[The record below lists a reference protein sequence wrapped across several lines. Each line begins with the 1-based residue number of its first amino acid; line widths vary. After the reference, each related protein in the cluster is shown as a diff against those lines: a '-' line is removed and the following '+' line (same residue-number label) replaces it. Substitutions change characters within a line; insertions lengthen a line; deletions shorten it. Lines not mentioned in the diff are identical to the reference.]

1 MSGLFKMVVVLYNL
15 TFLES
20 TTITSLNKLL
30 ASGSFPEI
38 TEVLI
43 FDNSSESTT
52 PSGLE
57 QRFSYYHS
65 GENVGLA
72 RAYNY
77 ALEQIN
83 PAVEWLVTLDQ
94 DTVIS
99 REYLNELIVKAS
111 KLPKTVVAIA
121 PIIKDQQ
128 QQISPVR
135 SDTLRPLH
143 KTLPKPDH
151 TYFQDI
157 MVINSAT
164 AVRIDFLQKIGGY
177 NEGFPLDYLDHWLS
191 WRIFNEQQKI
201 TILKHSLQHQLSV
214 LDYGHL
220 MNETRYLMILQAE
233 ERYYLQY
240 ARPLLGQYRRQ
251 LFFRGCKQIVT
262 GRINYGKK
270 TFKFLFLG
278 GKDGNKGTKAE

>member
-43 FDNSSESTT
+43 FDNSSESNI
-52 PSGLE
+52 PSRLE

-143 KTLPKPDH
+143 KPLPKSDH
-151 TYFQDI
+151 TYSQDI

-164 AVRIDFLQKIGGY
+164 AVRVDFLQKIEGY
-177 NEGFPLDYLDHWLS
+177 NEVFSLDYLDHWLS
-191 WRIFNEQQKI
+191 WKIFEESSSLM
-201 TILKHSLQHQLSV
+201 ILKASLLHSLSV
-214 LDYGHL
+214 LHHSEL
-220 MNETRYLMILQAE
+220 SSSRYQNILASE
-233 ERYYLQY
+233 GVFFKRYQ
-240 ARPLLGQYRRQ
+240 
-251 LFFRGCKQIVT
+251 
-262 GRINYGKK
+262 KK
-270 TFKFLFLG
+270 LFLDYKKQLLFRILKQLVS
-278 GKDGNKGTKAE
+278 GKYCFFLITVKQLLKIQE